1 MFARRLVL
9 SLFLGAVLV
18 GVTVGVA
25 GAGGFKLPGFLG
37 PFPPFLNTTLPADC
51 QAHFNTDNTEVDCTA
66 SLPNPDP
73 PKDTKTLKFDVT
85 GPKGSCKVTLYPDG
99 GVVEACRFK
108 GELPV

>member
-73 PKDTKTLKFDVT
+73 RRTRRRSSSTSPAPKVLQGHAVSRR
-85 GPKGSCKVTLYPDG
+85 GRRG
-99 GVVEACRFK
+99 GVPLQGRV
-108 GELPV
+108 PV